1 MSDSLA
7 CTFFPQAGED
17 AWSNWHTNAR
27 LKKKRREKRAQ
38 GDGRQR
44 VNQRALLVRLKKM
57 GGRSERGGGH
67 RPVRGWLRRGWR
79 ADGWDARSRLA
90 RVWNNYSIP
99 RVEISPGI
107 YIGKKT
113 TSYIYLAYLLILHH
127 APSSKQNLLHIY
139 VTFSI
144 FIIANMRTCEKI
156 FTQIVLTFYIKQYE

>member
-1 MSDSLA
+1 MVKLA
-7 CTFFPQAGED
+7 HQRAPE
-17 AWSNWHTNAR
+17 
-27 LKKKRREKRAQ
+27 KRRWEKRAQ

-99 RVEISPGI
+99 MVEISPGL
-107 YIGKKT
+107 YI
-113 TSYIYLAYLLILHH
+113 
-127 APSSKQNLLHIY
+127 
-139 VTFSI
+139 
-144 FIIANMRTCEKI
+144 
-156 FTQIVLTFYIKQYE
+156 